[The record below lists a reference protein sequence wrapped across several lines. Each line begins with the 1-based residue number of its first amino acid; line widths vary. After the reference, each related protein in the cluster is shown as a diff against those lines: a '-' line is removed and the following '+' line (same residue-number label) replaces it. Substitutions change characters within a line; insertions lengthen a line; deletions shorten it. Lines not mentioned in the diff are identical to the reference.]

1 MRTRKKNLVIL
12 LADALRKDYWP
23 DLEGTTVE
31 TIAQGPNTPQNFTAI
46 LSGVCPN
53 EHGVRFFTMARN
65 GYKEGN
71 PQKQRCQVPTVLDLN
86 QKGYD
91 TSYFDH
97 KNDPCYLIFNQPP
110 RKELGELEEPFVYVE
125 RETATHVIYGK
136 NWRLDD
142 VEIAEKK
149 DGRIYEDL
157 RGRDYIDLMR
167 QEEVDYIEDYRRGV
181 EIAEERL
188 HEIIDVLKEKNVYE
202 DTLVVFTSDHGECFP
217 SDNCSGGIIHNKQ
230 CSHVINIKT
239 TFVEE
244 DLEIE
249 EPLLSKNIIKKW
261 MPNWPRV
268 RSKLDA
274 G

>member
-1 MRTRKKNLVIL
+1 MRTQKKNLVIL

-23 DLEGTTVE
+23 NLKGTTVE
-31 TIAQGPNTPQNFTAI
+31 TIAQGPNTPQNFTTI
-46 LSGVCPN
+46 LSGVAPN
-53 EHGVRFFTMARN
+53 KHGVKFFTMARN
-65 GYKEGN
+65 GYREGN
-71 PQKQRCQVPTVLDLN
+71 PQKQRCRVPTILDLN
-86 QKGYD
+86 QNGYS

-97 KNDPCYLIFNQPP
+97 PNDPCYLIFNNPP
-110 RKELGELEEPFVYVE
+110 RKELKELEEPFVYVE

-167 QEEVDYIEDYRRGV
+167 QEQVDYIEDYERGV
-181 EIAEERL
+181 EIAKERL
-188 HEIIDVLKEKNVYE
+188 YEIIDVLEDMGVYE
-202 DTLVVFTSDHGECFP
+202 DTLVIFASDHGECFP

-239 TFVEE
+239 TFYKE
-244 DLEIE
+244 DMDID
-249 EPLLSKNIIKKW
+249 EPLLSKNIVEKW
-261 MPNWPRV
+261 MPDWP
-268 RSKLDA
+268 KEKTKINA
-274 G
+274 